1 MIDLFDFVVLS
12 SFIILLPLVTDF
24 LNNTFPNA
32 KIGRLAQEV
41 VGMILVFFIVSLI
54 FAGVSLWYT
63 HFLPFYYTKSLL
75 ISFDTLNLLD
85 LLKFINT
92 DNNNNSGSSIFN
104 KITFYFHIFFTIQL
118 VVNLYYYY
126 YQTITA
132 DNFLPKISKNK
143 QIQLFASETTTTTTT
158 TTDNIN
164 EKKNKLC
171 GLCDQVSDGKWS
183 TINKPKS
190 HHCRICK
197 RCIDSMD
204 HHCPFAANCIGINN
218 HHYFILFIG
227 YTVMALIYACYL
239 SFFPYYHC
247 IVNYKN
253 YVSLSFTNDNDN
265 DNNNNNNFKQ
275 LAQSCAK
282 FNKYSFIFLC
292 CCLIVTASFGILLFQ
307 TYLIITNSKTV
318 QLLSRLKKSKSFLD
332 WFKWLYQN
340 FKQNASINNIYS
352 LFPNF
357 KFYNLIIPYYKRKI
371 NKLNK

>member
-24 LNNTFPNA
+24 FNNTFPNA

-63 HFLPFYYTKSLL
+63 HFFPFYYTKSLL
-75 ISFDTLNLLD
+75 ISFETLNLLD
-85 LLKFINT
+85 LLKFNY
-92 DNNNNSGSSIFN
+92 NSSGGNDGSNFN
-104 KITFYFHIFFTIQL
+104 KIVFYFHIFFTIQL

-132 DNFLPKISKNK
+132 DNFIPRISKNK
-143 QIQLFASETTTTTTT
+143 QIQLFGDEITKTKTTTKATTN
-158 TTDNIN
+158 DNNNNNNN
-164 EKKNKLC
+164 EKEKKLC

-183 TINKPKS
+183 TLNKPKS

-218 HHYFILFIG
+218 HHYFILFIA
-227 YTVMALIYACYL
+227 YTVIALLYATYL
-239 SFFPYYHC
+239 SFFPYYYC
-247 IVNYKN
+247 ILNYKD
-253 YVSLSFTNDNDN
+253 YVGSSNGSDID
-265 DNNNNNNFKQ
+265 NNNNFKQ
-275 LAQSCAK
+275 LAQSCAN

-292 CCLIVTASFGILLFQ
+292 CCLILAASIGILLFQ
-307 TYLIITNSKTV
+307 TYLIITNSKTI
-318 QLLSRLKKSKSFLD
+318 QLLSRLKKSKTFLD

-340 FKQNASINNIYS
+340 FKQNASLNNIYS

-357 KFYNLIIPYYKRKI
+357 KFYNLIIPYYKKKI
-371 NKLNK
+371 N

>member
-32 KIGRLAQEV
+32 KIGRLAQEI

-143 QIQLFASETTTTTTT
+143 QSQLFANETTTT

-183 TINKPKS
+183 TTNKPKS

-253 YVSLSFTNDNDN
+253 YVGLSFTNDNDN
-265 DNNNNNNFKQ
+265 DNNNLKQ
-275 LAQSCAK
+275 LAQSCAN

-332 WFKWLYQN
+332 WFKCSN
-340 FKQNASINNIYS
+340 NNSNNNSNSNNNNI
-352 LFPNF
+352 LTD
-357 KFYNLIIPYYKRKI
+357 
-371 NKLNK
+371 NK